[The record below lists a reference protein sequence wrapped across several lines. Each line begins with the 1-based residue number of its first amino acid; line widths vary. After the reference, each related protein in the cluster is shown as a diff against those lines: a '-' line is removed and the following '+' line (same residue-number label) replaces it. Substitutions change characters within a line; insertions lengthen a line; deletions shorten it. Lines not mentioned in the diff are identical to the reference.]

1 MVVWRCVQTLYC
13 DVRHL
18 LTYVKEIHG
27 GTFRRVALAA
37 LLDALKHPPSAAAA
51 AAARRSKGVRSVLVP
66 LTNLFIYLLCF
77 DTVGWAAGRAS
88 GL

>member
-51 AAARRSKGVRSVLVP
+51 ARGSKGVRSVLVP
-66 LTNLFIYLLCF
+66 LI
-77 DTVGWAAGRAS
+77 VRQ
-88 GL
+88 

>member
-1 MVVWRCVQTLYC
+1 MVVRRSVQTLYC

-27 GTFRRVALAA
+27 GTFRRVALSA

-51 AAARRSKGVRSVLVP
+51 AARGSKGVRSLLVP